1 MPDRIRTFSP
11 RPAAVVALLFVL
23 TLPAVTTRF
32 YASDEVEFYAW
43 LRSAA
48 FDRDVDFD
56 NEYRYFYDSGAVRND
71 GFRTTFLDEVN
82 EAGRRRNFT
91 PIGTALLWAP
101 FFAIGHAAAALT
113 GAPTDGFSQPYISAV
128 AVGSAIYGGM
138 ALLLTWAICRRAVG
152 AGGLA
157 TALVWLGTP
166 LVFYMYVAPGFSH
179 AGSAFAVSLFL
190 WIWLLVRERWTPGG
204 AAALGAA
211 AALMAMVREQ
221 DAFLVVGPAIDF
233 VRWAAGSRPGGR
245 PLRAGRATP
254 GRAAAVALTGM
265 GTAVLIYLP
274 QLLAYA
280 ALNGHPGPTR
290 EVSRKMSWSSPH
302 AFGVL
307 WSPEHGLFFWT
318 PLALVAVLGLLW
330 LAAGGVTKGRSD
342 ARWIATV
349 ALVMFA
355 VQVYVSGSV
364 ESWTVA
370 GSFGQR
376 RFVGITPI
384 LALGLSAWVVSI
396 RAAGGRAP
404 GMAAAV
410 VGVLLVWWNVGLM
423 AQFGL
428 HLMDRQRLS
437 IRENARM
444 TFTRIPR
451 ELPSLALQ
459 YMTDR
464 ASLFRRPRQE

>member
-1 MPDRIRTFSP
+1 MPDRIRTFSR

-43 LRSAA
+43 LRSAV
-48 FDRDVDFD
+48 FDRDADFD
-56 NEYRYFYDSGAVRND
+56 NEYRYFYESGAVRND

-91 PIGTALLWAP
+91 PIGTAILWTP
-101 FFAIGHAAAALT
+101 FFAIGHLAAAAA
-113 GAPTDGFSQPYISAV
+113 GAPMDGFSQPYVSAV
-128 AVGSAIYGGM
+128 AFGSAAYGWL
-138 ALLLTWAICRRAVG
+138 ALLLTYGICRRVVG
-152 AGGLA
+152 GGGLA

-166 LVFYMYVAPGFSH
+166 LVFYMLAAPGFSH

-190 WIWLLVRERWTPGG
+190 WIWLSVRDRWTIGG
-204 AAALGAA
+204 AVALGAS

-221 DAFLVVGPAIDF
+221 DAFLAAGPAVDF
-233 VRWAAGSRPGGR
+233 VRWAI
-245 PLRAGRATP
+245 AGRSAH
-254 GRAAAVALTGM
+254 GRADAPSRGLAAAAATAAAGA
-265 GTAVLIYLP
+265 GTALLVYLP
-274 QLLAYA
+274 QLFAYA
-280 ALNGHPGPTR
+280 ALNGRPGPPN

-302 AFGVL
+302 AFEVL
-307 WSPEHGLFFWT
+307 FSTEHGLFFWT
-318 PLALVAVLGLLW
+318 PLAFVAVLGLLW
-330 LAAGGVTKGRSD
+330 LAAGRVTGTRPD
-342 ARWIATV
+342 ARWIAAM
-349 ALVMFA
+349 ALVMFGL
-355 VQVYVSGSV
+355 QVYVSGSV

-376 RFVGITPI
+376 RFVGVTPI
-384 LALGLSAWVVSI
+384 LALGLASWVVWI
-396 RAAGGRAP
+396 RASGSRGLRGAG
-404 GMAAAV
+404 AV
-410 VGVLLVWWNVGLM
+410 LGVLLVWWNVGLM

-428 HLMDRQRLS
+428 HLMDRQRLT
-437 IRENARM
+437 IRENARL

-464 ASLFRRPRQE
+464 ASLFRRPRQQ